1 MPFGLTNAPASFQ
14 HFINDVRWPFL
25 DIFASAYLDDMLMF
39 SETLKEHKKHVRKVL
54 QALSDAGLH
63 LAPEKCEF
71 HKESVKYLGFIITT
85 GGVAPDPAK
94 VATVQEWG
102 TKKSPIRCRMDV
114 QCFLGFAWFYRR
126 FIKAYS
132 RVVLPLTRLTG
143 EHVPF
148 Y

>member
-1 MPFGLTNAPASFQ
+1 MTNAPASFQ
-14 HFINDVRWPFL
+14 HFINDVLQPVL
-25 DIFASAYLDDMLMF
+25 DIFATAYLDDILIF
-39 SETLKEHKKHVRKVL
+39 SETLKEHKKHIRQVL

-102 TKKSPIRCRMDV
+102 TKKSPIHCRTDV
-114 QCFLGFAWFYRR
+114 QRFLGFAG
-126 FIKAYS
+126 
-132 RVVLPLTRLTG
+132 VTG
-143 EHVPF
+143 ATGW
-148 Y
+148 